1 MIMKGKK
8 KNFKDIVSN
17 NKGLTFVEIVISI
30 VLLVIVIGP
39 LMKSV
44 IAAQRVNLESRKTM
58 SATDAGQAVL
68 ESMCGKSYRGL
79 LTSYN
84 GSALSNGSEL
94 ARFLDGASSDIYNN
108 NVKLSYNDPGN
119 YFAVSCPNLTQINAG
134 PVGTASTEDLAS
146 GNAEAFSFALL
157 NYYGTAAL
165 DYAMTSPNDQN
176 LVLYADCPG
185 DRNSEGKV
193 MHLADAKCLFFAYTN
208 VDWNGYKFDIIG
220 YVIPAV
226 QNVPANQALAFYP
239 CKIRVAV
246 FDATG
251 GNHTCRSESPLLVL
265 DSGIRNR

>member
-39 LMKSV
+39 LMRSV

-134 PVGTASTEDLAS
+134 PVGSASTEDLAS

-193 MHLADAKCLFFAYTN
+193 IHLADAKCLFFAYTN

-226 QNVPANQALAFYP
+226 KNDASHTALAFYP

-251 GNHTCRSESPLLVL
+251 GNHTCRSETPLLVL